1 MLGAVSMREPWA
13 SMRIM
18 RWRLHMKLRA
28 FCCPPARDVSLRVA
42 HLHATA
48 SQVRF
53 RTMAVAPACRNTPQQ
68 SGCVRKERERTGQE
82 NDSLQVESE
91 QGTPPR
97 DGFVDEA
104 AHQSILRK
112 EQEKPIVRESGS
124 HVTRVLEPAG
134 EGRTKSMERGG
145 SRFRLEAVLNWT
157 RSTDLG
163 PVGRIT
169 CECKLKIIS
178 HLPDFLANST
188 LAGAVHERAAWARFQ
203 MTGCEKWQARG
214 KGLACHCLQIVPTCL

>member
-28 FCCPPARDVSLRVA
+28 FCCPPARDVSLRIT

-112 EQEKPIVRESGS
+112 EQGKTDSPGVRESCYQGPGTS
-124 HVTRVLEPAG
+124 GRGANEVDG
-134 EGRTKSMERGG
+134 EKRFPIQTGGRSE
-145 SRFRLEAVLNWT
+145 L
-157 RSTDLG
+157 D
-163 PVGRIT
+163 
-169 CECKLKIIS
+169 
-178 HLPDFLANST
+178 
-188 LAGAVHERAAWARFQ
+188 
-203 MTGCEKWQARG
+203 
-214 KGLACHCLQIVPTCL
+214 